1 MERFGERSGKFRSK
15 KWKVSEK
22 EVENLEFYKVH
33 FDIEE
38 VERFVVRCGRIWRK
52 KWKVWSLN
60 KSKKWKIWSF
70 YFANKIKMTIIFSFQ
85 NFFA

>member
-1 MERFGERSGKFRSK
+1 LYLFITTYFFYLLYDQESPILSHLGLKEVERIGERSGKIRSK

-22 EVENLEFYKVH
+22 EVEKLESYKVH

-52 KWKVWSLN
+52 KWKVWS
-60 KSKKWKIWSF
+60 
-70 YFANKIKMTIIFSFQ
+70 
-85 NFFA
+85 

>member
-52 KWKVWSLN
+52 KWKVWSL
-60 KSKKWKIWSF
+60 K
-70 YFANKIKMTIIFSFQ
+70 KIKEVENLEFLFCKQ
-85 NFFA
+85 D